1 MIAES
6 PLISSSNCIQN
17 APTKNYIH
25 IFLVVSVYAFNSVW
39 KRKRSFPMDMAS
51 FALNITLILKNK
63 QAKFTYEIPRGKLLG
78 RFQAYYKII
87 F

>member
-1 MIAES
+1 MF
-6 PLISSSNCIQN
+6 
-17 APTKNYIH
+17 
-25 IFLVVSVYAFNSVW
+25 FLVVSVYAFNSVW

-87 F
+87 FLNIHSHF